1 MCFPYQFLFLRLDAQ
16 GGIAGSYGVSILF
29 CFVLKF
35 LNSLSPVILSVQAM
49 DKFIHYLFGP
59 IWVLENMNR
68 NLILGSHKQ
77 PMNSK
82 GDR

>member
-1 MCFPYQFLFLRLDAQ
+1 M
-16 GGIAGSYGVSILF
+16 
-29 CFVLKF
+29 
-35 LNSLSPVILSVQAM
+35 SPVILSVQAM

-68 NLILGSHKQ
+68 NLILGSHKH

-82 GDR
+82 GDRYYAKKSCCRAQRTHPIKTMLMGRG